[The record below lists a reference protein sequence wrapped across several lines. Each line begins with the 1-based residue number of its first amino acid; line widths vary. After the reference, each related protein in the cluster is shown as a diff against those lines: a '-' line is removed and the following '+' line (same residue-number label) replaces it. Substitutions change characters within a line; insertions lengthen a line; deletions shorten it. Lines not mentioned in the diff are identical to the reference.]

1 MSIFATKPIEQIQ
14 SEQLGAH
21 GATLPRVL
29 GPSQLIMLGVGA
41 IIGTGI
47 FVLTGQAAAANAGPA
62 IVLSMVLAGL
72 TSVLAALCYSE
83 FAASVPVAGSAY
95 TYAYATLGEF
105 VAWII
110 GWDLILEYALGAA
123 TVAVGWSGNLVTLL
137 GQLGLS
143 FPAAL
148 SAAPGTIVQVA
159 GGNPVTAVF
168 NLPAVLVTVAVT
180 TLLIFGVS
188 ESATVN
194 SVIVVVK
201 VAVVLIVI
209 GAGAFFIDTA
219 NWHPFIPENT
229 GRFGEYGWSGVLRG
243 AGVIFFAYIGF
254 DAVSTSAQEAKNP
267 QRDMPRGILGSLA
280 VCTVLYVLVS
290 AVMVGL
296 VPYKA
301 MLNEA
306 APLVVAIEAAAGRAA
321 GTPWDGPMAVVQI
334 LVTVGALA
342 GLSSVMVVMM
352 LAQPRIFLSMSK
364 DGLMP
369 AWAGRLHP
377 RFRTP
382 HISTIVTGV
391 VVALAAGLTP
401 IGTLGNLVSIG
412 TLMAFVIVSLGIIVL
427 RRTRPD
433 LPRPFRMPLVPLLP
447 ILSALVSLLLMLS
460 LPWSTWERLILW
472 MVIGVVV
479 YFGYGYRKSRLQ
491 NARAEPL

>member
-1 MSIFATKPIEQIQ
+1 MP
-14 SEQLGAH
+14 
-21 GATLPRVL
+21 PRSPSG
-29 GPSQLIMLGVGA
+29 GP
-41 IIGTGI
+41 
-47 FVLTGQAAAANAGPA
+47 
-62 IVLSMVLAGL
+62 
-72 TSVLAALCYSE
+72 
-83 FAASVPVAGSAY
+83 
-95 TYAYATLGEF
+95 
-105 VAWII
+105 
-110 GWDLILEYALGAA
+110 
-123 TVAVGWSGNLVTLL
+123 GNLVTLL
-137 GQLGLS
+137 HQLGIA

-148 SAAPGTIVQVA
+148 SAAPGTAVA
-159 GGNPVTAVF
+159 VASGDPVTAVF
-168 NLPAVLVTVAVT
+168 NLPAVLVTIAVT

-194 SVIVVVK
+194 SVIVVIK

-209 GAGAFFIDTA
+209 GAGAFFIDSA
-219 NWHPFIPENT
+219 NWHPLIPENT

-280 VCTVLYVLVS
+280 VCTILYVLVS
-290 AVMVGL
+290 GVMVGL

-301 MLNEA
+301 MLNQA
-306 APLVVAIEAAAGRAA
+306 APLVVAIEAAAERAA
-321 GTPWDGPMAVVQI
+321 GTAWAGPMAVVQV

-352 LAQPRIFLSMSK
+352 LAQPRIFLSMSR

-369 AWAGRLHP
+369 DWAGRLHP
-377 RFRTP
+377 RYRTP
-382 HISTIVTGV
+382 HVSTIVTGV

-412 TLMAFVIVSLGIIVL
+412 TLMAFIIVSLGVIVL

-447 ILSALVSLLLMLS
+447 ILSALVSLVLMMS

-472 MVIGVVV
+472 MVLGVAV
-479 YFGYGYRKSRLQ
+479 YFGYGFRRSRLRSAGAAATRV
-491 NARAEPL
+491 ARAMES